1 MTYGLGSVPAFDEE
15 VSEDAKHLKVF
26 LERVLETV
34 VAQYE
39 AYGMPAPLRRYWTI
53 GLPPVDCEQLVVS
66 FQQMYLGAPGA
77 QASAPQKCEAPRTA
91 TFSVSVAR
99 PVPSGG
105 QNGAA
110 PGVPSLIKA
119 ATVAAYD
126 AWILLESAAAL
137 DQWEEGGY
145 GMGVIATVDTLQPEG
160 GFQVVTLSCTA
171 SVP

>member
-1 MTYGLGSVPAFDEE
+1 MTYAPGSIPSFDEE
-15 VSEDAKHLKVF
+15 VSDDAKRLKIF
-26 LERVLETV
+26 LERVLDTI

-39 AYGMPAPLRRYWTI
+39 AYNMPVPTRRYWTI

-77 QASAPQKCEAPRTA
+77 QVSSPQKCEAPRTA

-105 QNGAA
+105 QNGGA
-110 PGVPSLIKA
+110 PSTASLTKA

-126 AWILLESAAAL
+126 AWILMESAAAL

-160 GFQVVTLSCTA
+160 GFQVVTLSCTT

>member
-1 MTYGLGSVPAFDEE
+1 MTYGLGSVPAFDDQ

-26 LERVLETV
+26 LDKVLQTV
-34 VAQYE
+34 VQKYE
-39 AYGMPAPLRRYWTI
+39 DYGMPVPARRYWTI
-53 GLPPVDCEQLVVS
+53 GLAPVDCEQLVVS

-77 QASAPQKCEAPRTA
+77 QASAPQKTEAPRTA
-91 TFSVSVAR
+91 TFSISVAR
-99 PVPSGG
+99 AVPSGG
-105 QNGAA
+105 QNGGA
-110 PGVPSLIKA
+110 PSVPSLTKA

-126 AWILLESAAAL
+126 SWILIESAASF

-160 GFQVVTLSCTA
+160 GFQVVTLSCTT

>member
-1 MTYGLGSVPAFDEE
+1 MSYSLGAAPTFDEE
-15 VSEDAKHLKVF
+15 VSDDAKHLKVF

-34 VAQYE
+34 VAQYA
-39 AYGMPAPLRRYWTI
+39 AYGMPLPARRYWSI

-66 FQQMYLGAPGA
+66 FNQMYLGAPGSQVA
-77 QASAPQKCEAPRTA
+77 TPQKCEAPRTA

-105 QNGAA
+105 HTGAA
-110 PGVPSLIKA
+110 PSTASLTKA

-126 AWILLESAAAL
+126 AWILMESAAAL
-137 DQWEEGGY
+137 DQWEEGGF
-145 GMGVIATVDTLQPEG
+145 GVGVIATVDTLQPEG

-171 SVP
+171 AVP